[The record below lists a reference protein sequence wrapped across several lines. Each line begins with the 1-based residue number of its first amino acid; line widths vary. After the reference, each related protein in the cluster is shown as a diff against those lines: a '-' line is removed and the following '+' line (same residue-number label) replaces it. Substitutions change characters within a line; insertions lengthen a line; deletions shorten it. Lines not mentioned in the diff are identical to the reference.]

1 MAAGRKEE
9 SWHAIQMGAEM
20 ITVRT
25 IEEAA
30 FQTIRRGSTVIQED
44 VREAF
49 REAIEKETNGASR
62 LGLENTLRSIELA
75 EREDRPACPD
85 TGWPIFYIK
94 VGNGIQLEGG
104 MIALEEA
111 VRNAVRRATRCGYLR
126 KTMKHPLTGF
136 DPGDN
141 IGMNIPDFTYKFV
154 PGRDLEISYVAKGGG
169 SECFGGTRQRVVAFA
184 DGLAGIEKFVID
196 SFVESTKAGA
206 ICPPNIL
213 GVGFGGTANV
223 AANLAKEAAT
233 LRRIGSHHP
242 EPAIRKMEEDLTRA
256 INDLS
261 VGIMGTGGA
270 TSVFAVNVEYA
281 YTHIAGIVVA
291 TSSNCMVAR
300 RASTRVSADGN
311 VEILKNADWFGGR

>member
-1 MAAGRKEE
+1 
-9 SWHAIQMGAEM
+9 M
-20 ITVRT
+20 ITAKT

-30 FQTIRRGSTVIQED
+30 FQTIRRGSTVIQDD
-44 VREAF
+44 VRNAF
-49 REAIEKETNGASR
+49 REAIGKETNEASR
-62 LGLENTLRSIELA
+62 LGLVSTLRSIEMA
-75 EREDRPACPD
+75 EEADKPACPD

-94 VGNGIQLEGG
+94 IGNEAELEGG
-104 MIALEEA
+104 MMALEDA
-111 VRNAVRRATRCGYLR
+111 VRDAVRRATLHGYLR
-126 KTMKHPLTGF
+126 KTMKHPLTGY

-141 IGMNIPDFTYKFV
+141 VGMNIPDFTYKFV
-154 PGRDLEISYVAKGGG
+154 PGRDIEISYVAKGGG

-184 DGLAGIEKFVID
+184 DGLAGIEKFVVD

-242 EPAIRKMEEDLTRA
+242 EPQIRKMEEDLTRA
-256 INDLS
+256 LNELS
-261 VGIMGTGGA
+261 VGIMGTGGR

-300 RASTRVSADGN
+300 RATSRVTAEN
-311 VEILKNADWFGGR
+311 RIEPLAAADWFGGR